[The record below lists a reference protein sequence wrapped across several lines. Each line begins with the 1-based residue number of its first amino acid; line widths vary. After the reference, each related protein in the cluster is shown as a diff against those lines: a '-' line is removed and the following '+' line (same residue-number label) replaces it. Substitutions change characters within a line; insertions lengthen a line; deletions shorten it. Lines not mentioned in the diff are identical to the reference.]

1 MSLPKSLDELI
12 ALTKEAIASGEL
24 SPELTV
30 EFEANCKAIDEMPKE
45 ERESTDYFLRHMP
58 DTDSDLA
65 LIVLKGH
72 LLLEQRTRE
81 FISERMLS
89 PNALDDARLTSHQ
102 LICLAEALTLPNE
115 QPKRMWSALR
125 KLNALRNQLAHNLA
139 PNRIEERVQE
149 IVNDYSSAWP
159 AQSGFV
165 GVLANAYA
173 QLSELCRIARDPSF
187 RIRGRAAS
195 K

>member
-1 MSLPKSLDELI
+1 
-12 ALTKEAIASGEL
+12 
-24 SPELTV
+24 
-30 EFEANCKAIDEMPKE
+30 
-45 ERESTDYFLRHMP
+45 MP